1 VLARPTLV
9 ACKLHDV
16 RSMKRTTSFL
26 LLLSVCAGCDQA
38 ESVDGTQG
46 ELGRVSF
53 TYSQGCFF
61 GCPLDQPLL
70 TGTRQAINVTG
81 PGDDEG
87 VAAESSDRDVVDF
100 ALERSCFCERK
111 DDSRVHVEI
120 AVDAKCQAIYQ
131 KHCDNTLRV
140 QAVAQGD
147 ATLTLTDAR
156 GDTLDRVPVLVH
168 DVDRAS
174 FFVTYPDRL
183 GQVEEEAVTLGVGD
197 KVAVEVELYDEA
209 GRKLLAPEGVTWR
222 VADAHMAA
230 VSGFLTGSHNEVKAG
245 LGIDLEALAPG
256 ETDLSLDV
264 PGSKVA
270 LPLHVRD

>member
-1 VLARPTLV
+1 
-9 ACKLHDV
+9 
-16 RSMKRTTSFL
+16 MKRTTSCL
-26 LLLSVCAGCDQA
+26 LLLLTVCAGCDQP

-70 TGTRQAINVTG
+70 TGTRQSINVTG
-81 PGDDEG
+81 PGDDQG
-87 VAAESSDRDVVDF
+87 VVAESSDRHVVDF

-111 DDSRVHVEI
+111 DDSNVHVEI
-120 AVDAKCQAIYQ
+120 AVDATCKDIYQ

-147 ATLTLTDAR
+147 ATLSLNDAH
-156 GDTLDRVPVLVH
+156 GASLDRVPVLVR

-183 GQVEEEAVTLGVGD
+183 GQVEEEAVTLDVGD
-197 KVAVEVELYDEA
+197 KVAVEVELYDA
-209 GRKLLAPEGVTWR
+209 TGRKLLAPVGVIWR
-222 VADAHMAA
+222 VADAQMAA
-230 VSGFLTGSHNEVKAG
+230 VSGFLTGSHDEVQAG

-256 ETDLSLDV
+256 ETELKVDV
-264 PGSKVA
+264 PGSKAV
-270 LPLHVRD
+270 LPLHVHD